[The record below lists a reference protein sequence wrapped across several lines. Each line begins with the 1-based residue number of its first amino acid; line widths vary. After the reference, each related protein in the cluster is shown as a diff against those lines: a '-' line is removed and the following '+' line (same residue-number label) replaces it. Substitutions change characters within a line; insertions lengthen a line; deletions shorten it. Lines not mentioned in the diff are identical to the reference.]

1 MQSSSS
7 GHEDGRKRWPN
18 VETRPSRQLP
28 FIQLLRVAERQFLR
42 FGAHCIEQDS
52 FERLRR
58 RHTLRTWALG
68 SRKHRG
74 GPCAEETQNQQ
85 QSDEEEI
92 EKQRG
97 DGEDEERDRERDGL
111 VTVLGCGL
119 PMHVELW
126 THDPGPSLR
135 APAALVDV
143 RDAIDYRQR
152 PAPPQRLPAW
162 KQVEK
167 ERGESRV
174 KLRLMPVPETRFF
187 EETRD
192 QFSDS
197 EDDSAVWADFSFSL
211 ATSASASSTSASN
224 KITGPIFFQRSPPN
238 HHHHHSSAAS
248 SSRNHSSSSSSARN
262 RSSFQQSSSSASSP
276 RPRKKSSG
284 KKSERLLEMPQ
295 PECSGPPPLLE
306 DHTTEGEEEGKTE
319 EGKTEEADMKEE
331 NEEI

>member
-174 KLRLMPVPETRFF
+174 RLRLMPVPETRFL

-197 EDDSAVWADFSFSL
+197 EDDSAVWADFSYSL
-211 ATSASASSTSASN
+211 ATSASSTSASN
-224 KITGPIFFQRSPPN
+224 KITGPIFFQRPPPN
-238 HHHHHSSAAS
+238 HRHRHSSSPRNHSAAS
-248 SSRNHSSSSSSARN
+248 STSSSSSSSFRN
-262 RSSFQQSSSSASSP
+262 SFQQSSSSSTASSP
-276 RPRKKSSG
+276 RPRKTSSG
-284 KKSERLLEMPQ
+284 KNARRLLEIPQ
-295 PECSGPPPLLE
+295 PECSG
-306 DHTTEGEEEGKTE
+306 
-319 EGKTEEADMKEE
+319 
-331 NEEI
+331 